1 MGTVV
6 VKSRVGSN
14 GVLHLDV
21 PLDATLAGR
30 EVEIAVTPV
39 ENSMTEAEKKVML
52 KEVVGS
58 LDDDFDIPPLEYFP
72 LALQHMRNTTHRF
85 DRPTTQEAWAEWVR
99 SMAGS
104 ITDPSFVRPEQGEY
118 EVREPLE

>member
-1 MGTVV
+1 MGKVV
-6 VKSRVGSN
+6 VKSRVGFN
-14 GVLHLDV
+14 GVLQLDV
-21 PLDATLAGR
+21 PLDAALAGR

-39 ENSMTEAEKKVML
+39 ENPMTADGEKL
-52 KEVVGS
+52 IRIIFGGS
-58 LDDDFDIPPLEYFP
+58 SGDDSTNFSVPVFP
-72 LALQHMRNTTHRF
+72 YALGHLRMPSESA
-85 DRPTTQEAWAEWVR
+85 DRPTTQEAWAAWVR